1 MEIDLQ
7 YKYRKAHDIGK
18 IALYFNPEVDVI
30 YEMQIKTV
38 QSLGEL

>member
-18 IALYFNPEVDVI
+18 IALYFTPEVDVI